1 MIRRVIVNRI
11 SILYLVAAALFFP
24 QISLGFELAISNER
38 SNEVWVHTPEGNVIR
53 PLVSCLRPRG
63 MLPQPA
69 DQTLWIACSD
79 EDSVIRIDS
88 KTGEVKTRVTGQI
101 GATTLNWIEPN
112 GRLVVSNEGASS
124 ASVIESGTGK
134 VLAELVT
141 GFEPDGVAS
150 ADGKIF
156 VASENA
162 GVVHVFSAEDYSE
175 VDALVTD
182 LRPRRLAVSGG
193 ELWVSS
199 EMGSKVEIFGISTL
213 ERLGEIV
220 FSPRGFRSEQ
230 LTPVDIRFSRDGATA
245 YVALGAANHVVIVD
259 VKTREVE
266 KYILVGRRAWGLELS
281 PDEEY
286 LFVLNGLSDDMT
298 IIDLDRRRPIR
309 SVRTGLVPHAVKVIN
324 P

>member
-1 MIRRVIVNRI
+1 MIKIATKTRI
-11 SILYLVAAALFFP
+11 WALYFGTLA
-24 QISLGFELAISNER
+24 SLYTPVSAGFELAVSNER
-38 SNEVWVHTPEGNVIR
+38 SNEVWVHSLQGDVIR

-63 MLPQPA
+63 MLSQTA
-69 DQTLWIACSD
+69 DSKLWIACSD
-79 EDSVIRIDS
+79 ENSVIQVDTR
-88 KTGEVKTRVTGQI
+88 TGEIKQRISGQV
-101 GATTLNWIEPN
+101 GATSLTWIDE
-112 GRLVVSNEGASS
+112 GETFLVSNEGASS
-124 ASVIESGTGK
+124 ASVIDSSSGE
-134 VLAELVT
+134 VLSQLAT
-141 GFEPDGVAS
+141 GFEPDGVA
-150 ADGKIF
+150 ADQSRLF

-162 GVVHVFSAEDYSE
+162 GIVHVFSSDDYRE
-175 VDALVTD
+175 VGALVTD
-182 LRPRRLAVSGG
+182 LRPRRLAISGG

-199 EMGSKVEIFGISTL
+199 EMGSRVEIFSVATL

-220 FSPRGFRSEQ
+220 FAPRGFRSEQ
-230 LTPVDIRFSRDGATA
+230 LTPVDIRFSRDGMTA

-259 VKTREVE
+259 VESREVE

-281 PDEEY
+281 PDEEQ